1 MEAIKNMAIYV
12 NDTPMVVTTLDW
24 HAEKLKKEYQEK
36 YPDAV
41 VKIVI
46 WYD

>member
-24 HAEKLKKEYQEK
+24 HAEKLKKEYQEN
-36 YPDAV
+36 
-41 VKIVI
+41 ILMQLLRS
-46 WYD
+46 